1 MSRTDESLYSDAEA
15 EFDDYRSRQPH
26 AVPAPAVETITDI
39 DRPGPDPAEPSPA
52 PALFRRKAS

>member
-26 AVPAPAVETITDI
+26 AVPSPAVETITDLE
-39 DRPGPDPAEPSPA
+39 RPEQGAAERSAEPA
-52 PALFRRKAS
+52 AFRRKAS